1 VWLVPHTSANRAP
14 LQENRQQVLLEL
26 IGASPTGE
34 RLGLD
39 LVAVLDVSGSME
51 MEDRIDKM
59 KTAMQ
64 FVIKKLSPIDRLSIV
79 AFSDDAER
87 LCHLRSVTQDS
98 QAHLKYLVDRLRP
111 INCTNIQAGLETG
124 LKVLND
130 RRIAGGRVAS
140 IFLLSDGEQ
149 NVGDATTVDVS
160 DVAVYTFGFGAG
172 SNHKVRE
179 HQNMIPRSFP
189 PLID

>member
-1 VWLVPHTSANRAP
+1 
-14 LQENRQQVLLEL
+14 
-26 IGASPTGE
+26 
-34 RLGLD
+34 
-39 LVAVLDVSGSME
+39 
-51 MEDRIDKM
+51 M

-149 NVGDATTVDVS
+149 NEGDATTVDVS